1 MKITFLRV
9 KHHPLCEYVV
19 VVIGYTPTTLK
30 SVMCLVLTSHLKMNN
45 WLYCGGE
52 WAQLSLE
59 LSPYP
64 TKKEK
69 GKKKNHCIKATH

>member
-1 MKITFLRV
+1 MKITIFCV
-9 KHHPLCEYVV
+9 KHHPLCEYL
-19 VVIGYTPTTLK
+19 VIGYTPTTLK
-30 SVMCLVLTSHLKMNN
+30 GAMCLVFTSHLKMNN
-45 WLYCGGE
+45 WLYCSGE

-64 TKKEK
+64 TKKET